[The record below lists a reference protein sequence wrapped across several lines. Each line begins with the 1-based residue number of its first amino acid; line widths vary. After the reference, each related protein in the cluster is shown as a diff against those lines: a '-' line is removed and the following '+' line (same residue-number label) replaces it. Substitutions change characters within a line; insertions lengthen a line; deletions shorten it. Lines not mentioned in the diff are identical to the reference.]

1 MNVTANGKN
10 FQFPDGTSTDD
21 IGAAIDEYFAGQ
33 STQQGGDNPPDQ
45 ATSGAQQTVAPG
57 QQSNQ
62 SQPQAASPYA
72 QGMINTN
79 AQLSQ
84 SRDADTSNAQGL
96 RDRFIDS
103 VTGASRMT
111 PEIESLKSL
120 DSSPEANQLNSQAFK
135 LGFSQLFGSD
145 SSQEKVLQGMGA
157 TLRKDEKGNTIV
169 SLPSGDYAL
178 NKPGLSPQDV
188 TSFIANALAYTPAA
202 RAPSIIGS
210 MLKSAATDTAIQVAN
225 QATGGDQYNPVQTA
239 EAGVIGGIGKGAENL
254 LSGTARAIAGKASPE
269 SQAAVDFANQN
280 NLPLMTSDVVPPQT
294 FTGRSAQ
301 AAAEKIPVVGTG
313 SLRRDQQ
320 NARSQLIQDY
330 ANSFGQSSPDDI
342 VKSLQNSVSKVKSA
356 AGNRINSIESAMAPV
371 GVIQPSQ
378 SLTAIDSAI
387 GQLSKL
393 GKVADRDTISK
404 LQDYRD
410 ELANGADFSQWKELR
425 TQFRQDVKGERSV
438 LPSRSEALINGVYKA
453 ISNDMNKSVSYN
465 LGSQAAFR
473 YQQANAV
480 YANEARLIN
489 NTRLKTVLQKG
500 ELTPEVA
507 NNLLF
512 SSKPSEVRQLY
523 SSLDQTGRSSARAAV
538 VGKAFEKS
546 GGSPDKFLNE
556 LNRMSSQTGILFKGE
571 DRQYLNGVTNYLD
584 QTRRAARAGAVTPT
598 GQELLQF
605 GAPTAAAADLLHNGG
620 VGTLSFGAFG
630 LLSRAYESKPFRSAM
645 IRLAN
650 TPKGSTAY
658 DRHISN
664 ASQALTTIAQS
675 EKPQ

>member
-33 STQQGGDNPPDQ
+33 YTQQGGDKSPAQAGSETQQSVSPD
-45 ATSGAQQTVAPG
+45 

-62 SQPQAASPYA
+62 SHPQTTSPYA

-79 AQLSQ
+79 SQLSQ
-84 SRDADTSNAQGL
+84 SRDTDTSNAQGL
-96 RDRFIDS
+96 RDRVIDS

-120 DSSPEANQLNSQAFK
+120 DSSPEANQLNSQALK

-269 SQAAVDFANQN
+269 NQAAVDFANQN

-342 VKSLQNSVSKVKSA
+342 VQSLKNQVSKVKQA
-356 AGNRINSIESAMAPV
+356 AGQRLSDVDSAMSSV
-371 GVIQPSQ
+371 GTIQPTQTLS
-378 SLTAIDSAI
+378 AIDGAI
-387 GQLSKL
+387 SNLSRL
-393 GKVADRDTISK
+393 GKAADAQTISK
-404 LQDYRD
+404 LQSYRD
-410 ELANGADFSQWKELR
+410 ELANGADFGLLRDFR
-425 TQFRQDVKGERSV
+425 TQFRQDIKGDRTSW
-438 LPSRSEALINGVYKA
+438 PNKSEALVNRVYQA
-453 ISNDMNKSVSYN
+453 MTGDINKSVSDN
-465 LGSQAAFR
+465 LGPQTAYK
-473 YQQANAV
+473 YQQANAA
-480 YANEARLIN
+480 YANQAQQVN
-489 NTRLKTVLQKG
+489 NTRLKSILQKG
-500 ELTPEVA
+500 DLTPEVA

-512 SSKPSEVRQLY
+512 SSKPSEVKALY
-523 SSLDQTGRSSARAAV
+523 SSLDQNGRSSARAAV

-584 QTRRAARAGAVTPT
+584 QTRRAARAGTVTPT

-664 ASQALTTIAQS
+664 ASQALTTIAQAGKQ
-675 EKPQ
+675 E

>member
-1 MNVTANGKN
+1 
-10 FQFPDGTSTDD
+10 
-21 IGAAIDEYFAGQ
+21 
-33 STQQGGDNPPDQ
+33 
-45 ATSGAQQTVAPG
+45 
-57 QQSNQ
+57 
-62 SQPQAASPYA
+62 
-72 QGMINTN
+72 
-79 AQLSQ
+79 
-84 SRDADTSNAQGL
+84 
-96 RDRFIDS
+96 
-103 VTGASRMT
+103 
-111 PEIESLKSL
+111 LKSL
-120 DSSPEANQLNSQAFK
+120 DSSPEANQLNSQALK

-225 QATGGDQYNPVQTA
+225 QVTGGDQYNPVQTA

-269 SQAAVDFANQN
+269 NQAAVDFANQN

-342 VKSLQNSVSKVKSA
+342 VQSLKNQVSKVKQA
-356 AGNRINSIESAMAPV
+356 AGQRLSDVDSAMSSV
-371 GVIQPSQ
+371 GTIQPTQTLS
-378 SLTAIDSAI
+378 AIDGAI
-387 GQLSKL
+387 SNLSRL
-393 GKVADRDTISK
+393 GKAADTQTISK
-404 LQDYRD
+404 LQSYRD
-410 ELANGADFSQWKELR
+410 ELASGADFGLLRDFR
-425 TQFRQDVKGERSV
+425 TQFRQDVKGDRTSW
-438 LPSRSEALINGVYKA
+438 PNKSEALVNRVYQA
-453 ISNDMNKSVSYN
+453 MTGDINKSVSDN
-465 LGSQAAFR
+465 LGPQAAYK
-473 YQQANAV
+473 YQQANAA
-480 YANEARLIN
+480 YANQAQQVN
-489 NTRLKTVLQKG
+489 STRLKSILQKG
-500 ELTPEVA
+500 DLTPEVA

-512 SSKPSEVRQLY
+512 SSKPSEVKALY
-523 SSLDQTGRSSARAAV
+523 SSLDQAGRSSARAAV

-664 ASQALTTIAQS
+664 ASQALTTIAQAGKQ
-675 EKPQ
+675 E

>member
-33 STQQGGDNPPDQ
+33 STQQGNDNPSPQ
-45 ATSGAQQTVAPG
+45 TSAGNQQP
-57 QQSNQ
+57 N
-62 SQPQAASPYA
+62 QPQPQDTSPYA
-72 QGMINTN
+72 QGMISTNT
-79 AQLSQ
+79 QLSQ
-84 SRDADTSNAQGL
+84 SRDADTSNAQGF
-96 RDRFIDS
+96 RDRVIDS

-111 PEIESLKSL
+111 PEMESLKSL
-120 DSSPEANQLNSQAFK
+120 DSSPEANQLNSQALK

-188 TSFIANALAYTPAA
+188 TSFIANALAFTPAA
-202 RAPSIIGS
+202 RAPSVIGS

-225 QATGGDQYNPVQTA
+225 QVAGGDQYNPVQTA

-269 SQAAVDFANQN
+269 NQAAVDFANQN

-330 ANSFGQSSPDDI
+330 ASSFGQASPDDI
-342 VKSLQNSVSKVKSA
+342 VQSLKNQVSKVKQA
-356 AGNRINSIESAMAPV
+356 AGQRLSDVDSAMSSV
-371 GVIQPSQ
+371 GTIQPTQTLS
-378 SLTAIDSAI
+378 AIDGAI
-387 GQLSKL
+387 SNLSRL
-393 GKVADRDTISK
+393 GKAADTQTISK
-404 LQDYRD
+404 LQSYRD
-410 ELANGADFSQWKELR
+410 ELANGADFGLLRDFR
-425 TQFRQDVKGERSV
+425 TQFRQDVKGDRTSW
-438 LPSRSEALINGVYKA
+438 PNKSEALVNRVYQA
-453 ISNDMNKSVSYN
+453 MTGDINKSVSDN
-465 LGSQAAFR
+465 LGSQTAYK
-473 YQQANAV
+473 YQQANAA
-480 YANEARLIN
+480 YANQAQQVN
-489 NTRLKTVLQKG
+489 NTRLKSILQKG
-500 ELTPEVA
+500 DLTPEVA

-512 SSKPSEVRQLY
+512 SSKPSEVKALY

-664 ASQALTTIAQS
+664 ASQALTTIAQAGKQ
-675 EKPQ
+675 E

>member
-33 STQQGGDNPPDQ
+33 STQHGSEQPTAQ
-45 ATSGAQQTVAPG
+45 ANTDSQSLTAPE

-62 SQPQAASPYA
+62 PQPQSPYA
-72 QGMINTN
+72 QGMINANT
-79 AQLSQ
+79 QLSQ
-84 SRDADTSNAQGL
+84 SRSTDTSSAQGL
-96 RDRFIDS
+96 RDRVIDS

-111 PEIESLKSL
+111 PEMESLKSL

-225 QATGGDQYNPVQTA
+225 QAAGGDQYNPVQTA

-254 LSGTARAIAGKASPE
+254 LSGTARAISGKASPE
-269 SQAAVDFANQN
+269 NQAAVDFANQN

-294 FTGRSAQ
+294 FAGRSAQ

-342 VKSLQNSVSKVKSA
+342 VKSLQSSVDKVKSA

-378 SLTAIDSAI
+378 SLTAIDSAM

-410 ELANGADFSQWKELR
+410 ELTNGADFSQWKELR

-453 ISNDMNKSVSYN
+453 ISNDMNKSVSDN
-465 LGSQAAFR
+465 LGAHAAFR
-473 YQQANAV
+473 YQQANTA

-523 SSLDQTGRSSARAAV
+523 GSLDQTGRNSARAAV

-584 QTRRAARAGAVTPT
+584 QTRRAGKAGTVTPT

-658 DRHISN
+658 ERHISN
-664 ASQALTTIAQS
+664 ASQALTTIAQAGRS
-675 EKPQ
+675 E